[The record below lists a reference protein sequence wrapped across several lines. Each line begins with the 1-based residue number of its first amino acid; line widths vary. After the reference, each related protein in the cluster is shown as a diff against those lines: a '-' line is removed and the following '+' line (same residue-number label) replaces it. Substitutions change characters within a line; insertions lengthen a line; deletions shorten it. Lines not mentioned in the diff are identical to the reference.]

1 MKEENK
7 TMSSTKNGLKTSL
20 KDAKDKCE
28 KLSEENRELK
38 DRHVKVK
45 EDYTKKE
52 FIIIILLLQMS
63 FCLVIHM
70 RLLTLLLRLM

>member
-20 KDAKDKCE
+20 KNAKDKCE

-38 DRHVKVK
+38 DRLVKVK
-45 EDYTKKE
+45 EDYTKKL
-52 FIIIILLLQMS
+52 IMIILLLQIS

-70 RLLTLLLRLM
+70 RLLNLLLRLM